1 MSDIVYYNL
10 TIGTNS
16 TGLVASNNDYTA
28 SPASIVAQN
37 TLPILDDPSQYYGS
51 VVRLNIPQ
59 FEIPVAYFD
68 VATDSSGNVPDIDEG
83 IYQFTLAWGS
93 LATDGTRTIVVEDT
107 QSCRWVQQD
116 FNAYPIPVNGAKLTP
131 SNYYFIYDY
140 ETMINTWNVALK
152 TAFDNL
158 ITSGLA
164 PLLATG
170 QEPFFYYDPNTQKI
184 SLYSV
189 QSTSEFGFGTDFLQ
203 IYCNGVMENFIHGFK
218 FLYFTDAVKS
228 ILFNVQSYPKITSPL
243 NVSPLP
249 DSSGNPDP
257 SGIPYIKVQQEYV
270 SLNYWNMLRNIYITT
285 TMPVQQ
291 EGYYIGSLN
300 NNLGQNLIL
309 QSTLTDYIPDLT
321 QGGQAGVAGAQFIY
335 NANALWR
342 IFQLNSNVPL
352 MNISAA
358 IFFTDQNGYSWPLT
372 LFVKQPCNIKFMFIK
387 KHLISN
393 LFKGK
398 V

>member
-16 TGLVASNNDYTA
+16 VGLVSNTSDFTA

-51 VVRLNIPQ
+51 IVRLNIPQ
-59 FEIPVAYFD
+59 FEIPIAYFD
-68 VATDSSGNVPDIDEG
+68 VVTDSNGNVPNINRG

-93 LATDGTRTIVVEDT
+93 LSTTGVRTIVQEDSQNAIWT
-107 QSCRWVQQD
+107 QQD
-116 FNAYPIPVNGAKLTP
+116 FNAYPVPVNGAKLTP
-131 SNYYFIYDY
+131 SNYYFVYDY

-158 ITSGLA
+158 VASVGA
-164 PLLATG
+164 PLISG
-170 QEPFFYYDPNTQKI
+170 QQPFFYYDPDTQKI

-189 QSTSEFGFGTDFLQ
+189 QSTSEFRYGSNFLQ
-203 IYCNGVMENFIHGFK
+203 IYCNAIMENLIHGFK
-218 FLYFTDAVKS
+218 FFYFTDSTKS
-228 ILFNVQSYPKITSPL
+228 ILFNLQSYPNPSSPL

-257 SGIPYIKVQQEYV
+257 SGVPYIKVQQEYI

-291 EGYYIGSLN
+291 EGYYVGSLN
-300 NNLGQNLIL
+300 NNLGQNLLL

-321 QGGQAGVAGAQFIY
+321 QGGQAGIAGAQFIY
-335 NANALWR
+335 NAQALWR
-342 IFQLNSNVPL
+342 IFQLNTNTPL
-352 MNISAA
+352 MNISAS
-358 IFFTDQNGYSWPLT
+358 IFFTDQNGNIWPLT
-372 LFVKQPCNIKFMFIK
+372 LFVKQPCSIKFMFIK